1 MRSVWQYILVFVLIL
16 MSSHKSIA
24 KEHPELPFRGEILKD
39 YDEESVKARCDATD
53 LQPLEGI
60 WYYPDERM
68 SIVIERCDN
77 TLNNNVQDYRL
88 VLIDTDD
95 MELLPGTVIGYCLPT
110 VDGSKYKLWIYSEQ
124 KGSIL
129 ENPQMCV
136 ATLDGNNDE
145 IHIERSEVKM
155 KVRVNFSRFL
165 PKLLKGISIVPSKKE
180 VKVPEGF
187 KKIYPK
193 SMKTGIRY
201 L

>member
-1 MRSVWQYILVFVLIL
+1 MGLDRRYILLLVMIFMLSHRSVAVEQ
-16 MSSHKSIA
+16 
-24 KEHPELPFRGEILKD
+24 PEMPFRCEILKD

-68 SIVIERCDN
+68 TIVIERCEN
-77 TLNNNVQDYRL
+77 PLNNNVQDYRFVL
-88 VLIDTDD
+88 VDTDD
-95 MELLPGTVIGYCLPT
+95 MSLLPGTVIGYCSPT

-180 VKVPEGF
+180 VKAPEGLM
-187 KKIYPK
+187 KIYPK
-193 SMKTGIRY
+193 NTKNGIRY

>member
-1 MRSVWQYILVFVLIL
+1 MHSVWQYILVFVLIL
-16 MSSHKSIA
+16 MSSHKSVA
-24 KEHPELPFRGEILKD
+24 KEHLELPFRGEILKD

-77 TLNNNVQDYRL
+77 PLNNNVQDYRL

-110 VDGSKYKLWIYSEQ
+110 VDGCKYKLWIYSEQ

-180 VKVPEGF
+180 VKVPEGL